1 MHQSVITYLN
11 EQKMTIINHLP
22 YSPDLAPSDFW
33 LFNRIKTSLTDHTS
47 AESLVSQIT
56 SIVENIPRSEYQK
69 TFNKWIERMELCIT
83 NKGDYFEHLIK

>member
-11 EQKMTIINHLP
+11 EQKMTIINHPP

>member
-11 EQKMTIINHLP
+11 EQKMTIINHPP

-56 SIVENIPRSEYQK
+56 SIVEDIPRSEYQK

>member
-1 MHQSVITYLN
+1 VHQSVITYLN
-11 EQKMTIINHLP
+11 EQKMTIINHPP

-56 SIVENIPRSEYQK
+56 SIVKDIPRSEYQK